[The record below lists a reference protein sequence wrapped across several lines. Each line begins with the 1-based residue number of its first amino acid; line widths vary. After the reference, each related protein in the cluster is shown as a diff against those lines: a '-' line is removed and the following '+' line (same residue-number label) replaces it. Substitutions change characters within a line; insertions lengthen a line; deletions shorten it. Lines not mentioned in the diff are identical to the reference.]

1 MNYKIKGWDNFQH
14 FKDRRPPWIKLYRDI
29 LDDPDWHNLDG
40 DTAKILVS
48 LWLIASEDKEGKGR
62 LPDTRRIAFRL
73 RISEM
78 KLNKSLTELSHWI
91 QRDDTNEILIEQKN
105 DELVTMAVVEVEEEV
120 EEETKKNKET
130 RAQKALECPLNVSHE
145 VWVDFLELRKA
156 KKAPVT
162 AAAIA
167 GIEREAG
174 KAQWSLENALIEC
187 CARGWN
193 GFKAQWVFDKEQ
205 EKELSRNNWNTVE
218 GWASEN
224 FPFDD

>member
-14 FKDRRPPWIKLYRDI
+14 FKDRRPPWIKLYRDL

-48 LWLIASEDKEGKGR
+48 LWLIASEDKEGKGG

-73 RISEM
+73 RISEI
-78 KLNKSLTELSHWI
+78 KLNKSLAELSHWI
-91 QRDDTNEILIEQKN
+91 QRDDTNEILTEQKN
-105 DELVTMAVVEVEEEV
+105 DELVTMAAVEIEEEADA
-120 EEETKKNKET
+120 ETKKKKET
-130 RAQKALECPLNVSHE
+130 RVQKALLCPPNVSHE

-167 GIEREAG
+167 GIEREAE

-205 EKELSRNNWNTVE
+205 EKESRNNWNTVE

-224 FPFDD
+224 FLFDD